1 MSYELVFYE
10 KNVYTGLSKFKTFG
24 EALDHLIACT
34 DRYTQTNGFY
44 TVADG
49 INSFMVVDLS
59 PASKTIKLN
68 GLLSNDDK
76 NTIKLR
82 IDTTF
87 H

>member
-10 KNVYTGLSKFKTFG
+10 KNVYTGLSKFKTLG
-24 EALDHLIACT
+24 EALDHLIACM

-44 TVADG
+44 TVADS

-59 PASKTIKLN
+59 PTSKTIKLN

-76 NTIKLR
+76 NAIQLR
-82 IDTTF
+82 INTTF